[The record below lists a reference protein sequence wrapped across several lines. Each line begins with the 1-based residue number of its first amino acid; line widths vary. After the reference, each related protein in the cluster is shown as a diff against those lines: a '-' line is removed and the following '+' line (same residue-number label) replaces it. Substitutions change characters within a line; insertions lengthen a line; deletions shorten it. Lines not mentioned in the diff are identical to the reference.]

1 MGMQNTQASYPR
13 VCTHEPQSFSTELLE
28 SKGTG
33 SIHLL
38 QINNYPAL
46 TAPEVS
52 FWDCVGDAKSFSDNA
67 FSNICGK
74 ELHYLLNL
82 RLLHE
87 KLRYTCN
94 SFCQILRKALLLEE
108 IARIFLQNMQ
118 LFFAFKPIYVALRSR
133 NTLVL
138 QYSTFSLPASCLLT
152 CHRMRREIVP
162 GKRPGFL

>member
-1 MGMQNTQASYPR
+1 MGTETTSATYRRTQ
-13 VCTHEPQSFSTELLE
+13 THSSQSVSTKLLE

-46 TAPEVS
+46 TALEVS
-52 FWDCVGDAKSFSDNA
+52 FWDCVSDVKSFSDNS
-67 FSNICGK
+67 FSIICGK
-74 ELHYLLNL
+74 ELHFLLDL

-94 SFCQILRKALLLEE
+94 SFCQIVRKALLLEE

-118 LFFAFKPIYVALRSR
+118 LFFAFKPIYVALRPR
-133 NTLVL
+133 NALIL
-138 QYSTFSLPASCLLT
+138 QDLLSTCLRHAS
-152 CHRMRREIVP
+152 
-162 GKRPGFL
+162 